1 MKRTHL
7 KFPSRHISYLP
18 KMTTRRF
25 PGLARHGNAAY
36 KSDGGDDD
44 DGDDERGKLLKEIK
58 KKVGDEIEKR
68 GFVPKS
74 EVEAL
79 IAEQFK
85 GMDLEALRKYKKD
98 SEENAE
104 TIRNFA
110 EKLEKME
117 KRAKGGGEKV
127 PSIASQIRSQLESR
141 KQEWEDFRTRKVTS
155 FPLELR
161 APTTMTIATHTG
173 SSAYIPEPE
182 IIPGL
187 IDLPRNRPF
196 MLAISNVSGT
206 NKARIVWAEKRNAEG
221 NADFIGEGEV
231 KPLVDFEITTVDS
244 VAKKAA
250 DAIKVS
256 TEMLDDIDFMAA
268 EIEKELQYLVEIK
281 VSDGLLAGDGV
292 GDNIKGLDA
301 FAGGFVLTSIDVQD
315 PNNADAIR
323 AAIAQIRSLNF
334 NANLAVINPVD
345 AANMELEKGTDGHYI
360 IPPFRSTDGTT
371 ISGVKVI
378 EENGIPVGS
387 VLVGDMTR
395 FRVRILKTFT
405 ASYGWENDDFRKNL
419 VTVIGEMRLH
429 SYVPGNE
436 VGAFVYDTFANIK
449 SAIAA
454 A

>member
-1 MKRTHL
+1 MKRTNL
-7 KFPSRHISYLP
+7 KFPSRPISYLP
-18 KMTTRRF
+18 KMATRRF

-36 KSDGGDDD
+36 KSDGDDDD
-44 DGDDERGKLLKEIK
+44 DGDDERAKLLKDIQ
-58 KKVGDEIEKR
+58 KKVGNEIEKR

-104 TIRNFA
+104 TIRNLA

-117 KRAKGGGEKV
+117 KRARGEVEKV
-127 PSIASQIRSQLESR
+127 PTIAQQIRSQIES
-141 KQEWEDFRTRKVTS
+141 KKEEWEKFRSGKS
-155 FPLELR
+155 QMFPLELR

-173 SSAYIPEPE
+173 SSAYVPEPE
-182 IIPGL
+182 IVPGL
-187 IDLPRNRPF
+187 VDLPRNKPF
-196 MLAISNVSGT
+196 MLAISNVTPTS
-206 NKARIVWAEKRNAEG
+206 KARIVWAEKRNAEG
-221 NADFIGEGEV
+221 NAEFIGEGEV

-256 TEMLDDIDFMAA
+256 TEMLDDIDFMAG

-281 VSDGLLAGDGV
+281 VSDGLLTGDGV

-301 FAGGFVLTSIDVQD
+301 FAGGYVLTSIDVQD

-360 IPPFRSTDGTT
+360 IPPFKSADGTT

-395 FRVRILKTFT
+395 FRVRVYKTFT

-419 VTVIGEMRLH
+419 VTIIGEMRLH

-436 VGAFVYDTFANIK
+436 VGAFVYDTFVNIK

>member
-1 MKRTHL
+1 MKRTQL
-7 KFPSRHISYLP
+7 KFPSRPISYLP
-18 KMTTRRF
+18 KMATRRF

-36 KSDGGDDD
+36 KSDGE
-44 DGDDERGKLLKEIK
+44 DGNDERTQLLKDIQ

-74 EVEAL
+74 EVESL
-79 IAEQFK
+79 ISKQFE

-104 TIRNFA
+104 TIRNMA

-117 KRAKGGGEKV
+117 KRAQGTTDRT
-127 PSIASQIRSQLESR
+127 PSLAQQIRSQIESR
-141 KQEWEDFRTRKVTS
+141 KQEWDDFRARKVTS

-161 APTTMTIATHTG
+161 AAGTMLISTNTG
-173 SSAYIPEPE
+173 SSAYLPEPE
-182 IIPGL
+182 IVPGL
-187 IDLPRNRPF
+187 VDLPRNKPF
-196 MLAISNVSGT
+196 MMTISNVTNT
-206 NKARIVWAEKRNAEG
+206 NKARIVWAEKRNPDG
-221 NADFIGEGEV
+221 NAAFIGEGVV
-231 KPLVDFEITTVDS
+231 KPLIDFDIVTVDS

-256 TEMLDDIDFMAA
+256 TEMLDDIDFMAG
-268 EIEKELQYLVEIK
+268 EIEKELQYKVEI
-281 VSDGLLAGDGV
+281 VASEGLLSGDGT
-292 GDNIKGLDA
+292 GDNLKGLDA
-301 FAGGFVLTSIDVQD
+301 FAGGFVATGIETTD

-334 NANLAVINPVD
+334 NANMAVINPID
-345 AANMELEKGTDGHYI
+345 AANMELEKGTDGHYL
-360 IPPFRSTDGTT
+360 IPPFKSADGTT

-378 EENGIPVGS
+378 EDNGIPVGY

-395 FRVRILKTFT
+395 FRVRVYKPFT

-419 VTVIGEMRLH
+419 VTIIGEMRLH

-449 SAIAA
+449 SAITGA
-454 A
+454 

>member
-1 MKRTHL
+1 MKVTHL
-7 KFPSRHISYLP
+7 KFPSRPISYLP
-18 KMTTRRF
+18 KMETRRF

-36 KSDGGDDD
+36 KSDGEEGS
-44 DGDDERGKLLKEIK
+44 DERSQLLKDIQ

-74 EVEAL
+74 EVETL
-79 IAEQFK
+79 ISKQFE

-104 TIRNFA
+104 TIRSMA

-117 KRAKGGGEKV
+117 KRAQGVTEKA
-127 PSIASQIRSQLESR
+127 PSIAQQIRSQLEKR
-141 KQEWEDFRTRKVTS
+141 KQEWEDFRTRKITS

-161 APTTMTIATHTG
+161 APATMLISTHTG

-182 IIPGL
+182 IVPGL
-187 IDLPRNRPF
+187 VDLPRNKPF
-196 MLAISNVSGT
+196 MMAISNVTPTS
-206 NKARIVWAEKRNAEG
+206 KARIVWAEKRNAEG
-221 NADFIGEGEV
+221 NAEFIGEGEL
-231 KPLVDFEITTVDS
+231 KPLVDFEIATFS
-244 VAKKAA
+244 SEAKKAA

-256 TEMLDDIDFMAA
+256 TEMLDDIDFMAG
-268 EIEKELQYLVEIK
+268 EIEKELQYLVEIQA
-281 VSDGLLAGDGV
+281 STGLLSGDGL
-292 GDNIKGLDA
+292 GDNLKGLDA

-345 AANMELEKGTDGHYI
+345 AANMELEKGTDGHYL
-360 IPPFRSTDGTT
+360 IPPFKSADGTT
-371 ISGVKVI
+371 ISGVRVI
-378 EENGIPVGS
+378 EDNGIPVGS

-395 FRVRILKTFT
+395 FRVRIYKPFT

-419 VTVIGEMRLH
+419 VTIIGEMRLH

-449 SAIAA
+449 AAITAA
-454 A
+454 

>member
-1 MKRTHL
+1 MKRTNL

-18 KMTTRRF
+18 KMVTRRF

-36 KSDGGDDD
+36 KSDGDDD
-44 DGDDERGKLLKEIK
+44 GDGDDERSKLLKEIK

-98 SEENAE
+98 SEDNAE
-104 TIRNFA
+104 TIRNLA

-117 KRAKGGGEKV
+117 KRAKGGGERT
-127 PSIASQIRSQLESR
+127 PSIALQIRSQIEGR
-141 KQEWEDFRTRKVTS
+141 KQEWEDFRSRKVTS

-161 APTTMTIATHTG
+161 APTTMTVATNTG
-173 SSAYIPEPE
+173 GSAYIPEAE
-182 IIPGL
+182 IVPGL
-187 IDLPRNRPF
+187 VDLPRNQPF
-196 MLAISNVSGT
+196 MLAISNVTPTS
-206 NKARIVWAEKRNAEG
+206 KSRIVWAEKRNAEG

-231 KPLVDFEITTVDS
+231 KPLVDFEIATTS
-244 VAKKAA
+244 SEAKKAA

-256 TEMLDDIDFMAA
+256 TEMLDDIDFMAG

-281 VSDGLLAGDGV
+281 VSDGLLTGDGV

-301 FAGGFVLTSIDVQD
+301 FAGGYVLTSVDVQN

-323 AAIAQIRSLNF
+323 AAIAQVRSLNF
-334 NANLAVINPVD
+334 NANLAVINPID
-345 AANMELEKGTDGHYI
+345 AANMELEKGTNGHYL
-360 IPPFRSTDGTT
+360 IPPFKSADGTT

-395 FRVRILKTFT
+395 FRVRIYKPFT

-419 VTVIGEMRLH
+419 VTIIGEMRLH
-429 SYVPGNE
+429 SYVPANE
-436 VGAFVYDTFANIK
+436 VGAFVYDTFVNIK
-449 SAIAA
+449 SAIATA
-454 A
+454 